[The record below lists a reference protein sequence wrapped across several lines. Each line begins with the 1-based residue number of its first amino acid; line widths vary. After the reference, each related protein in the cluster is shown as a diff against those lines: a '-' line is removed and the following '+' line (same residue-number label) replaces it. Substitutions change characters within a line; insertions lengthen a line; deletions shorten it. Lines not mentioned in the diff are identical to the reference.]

1 MDYADYDDFFRV
13 EFPRTVRYLRRAGA
27 AFEEAEDAA
36 QEAMQA
42 LWPTWP
48 TCEHPVGW
56 VRTTALRAYVRKA
69 ERDRKRVALEA
80 KNARLATPAPPPSA
94 EPDEYGELV
103 RPLRELPLR
112 QREVLALGLDGYGTD
127 EIAELLDLK
136 SVHRPQQPSPCPAAR
151 DALEATWNFCP
162 RPAPRGPP
170 SQPPSAPPS
179 TPRPTRP
186 ETHSQEGG
194 PHVQQG

>member
-1 MDYADYDDFFRV
+1 MSPLAPHGAIPAGLVDYADYDDFFRV

-42 LWPTWP
+42 LWPAWP

-56 VRTTALRAYVRKA
+56 VRRAALRAYVRKA

-80 KNARLATPAPPPSA
+80 KNARLATPAHQPRA
-94 EPDEYGELV
+94 EPDEWADLV
-103 RPLRELPLR
+103 RTLRELPLK

-127 EIAELLDLK
+127 EIAELLDMK
-136 SVHRPQQPSPCPAAR
+136 PCTVRSNLRHAR
-151 DALEATWNFCP
+151 DALKAFLESSAEG
-162 RPAPRGPP
+162 PAPRGPV
-170 SQPPSAPPS
+170 PP
-179 TPRPTRP
+179 PRQ
-186 ETHSQEGG
+186 QEGG